1 MNPSHGSNHN
11 NTSPEVATQ
20 NELFPPEDQI
30 SKKAAAYVNKVWDI
44 RTSDAADE
52 GALAFM
58 ARCFI
63 QATLPHSD
71 PGDVPLWGRRNGIFT
86 LTIKPSY
93 VFDSNNKPKNLGLP
107 YGSIPRLLFIWMTTE
122 TLRTGEPRLLLGNSL
137 SEFMNKLGFSS
148 TTGGKNGSI
157 TRLKIQAY
165 KLFRSE
171 FTLTQT
177 QEKGIHEKDLKV
189 SNERMLFWNEQAPEQ
204 KSLWESWVNLTP
216 EFFEAITKNPAP
228 LDLRALKALK
238 SSSMALDIYM
248 WLSHRTFYLD
258 KPQRLSWKALQGQL
272 GADYNHEKT
281 LRQNVRKAVNKI
293 KVFWPE
299 LNADFDNPEVIT
311 LYPSK
316 SLISPREARQGKL
329 LLSR

>member
-1 MNPSHGSNHN
+1 MQPSHIRNHN
-11 NTSPEVATQ
+11 KMSP
-20 NELFPPEDQI
+20 NETTKSEPPSLDGAH
-30 SKKAAAYVNKVWDI
+30 STKVTAYLDKVWDI
-44 RTSDAADE
+44 RTSDAVEE

-71 PGDVPLWGRRNGIFT
+71 PGDVPLWGRKNGIYT

-93 VFDSNNKPKNLGLP
+93 IFDSNNKPKNVGLP
-107 YGSIPRLLFIWMTTE
+107 YGSIPRLLFVWMTTQAIQ
-122 TLRTGEPRLLLGNSL
+122 TKEPRLMLGDSL
-137 SEFMNKLGFSS
+137 SDFMSKLGFSS
-148 TTGGKNGSI
+148 ATGGVNGSI
-157 TRLKIQAY
+157 TRLKAQAY

-171 FTLTQT
+171 FTLIQ
-177 QEKGIHEKDLKV
+177 QLEKGTHEKDLKV
-189 SNERMLFWNEQAPEQ
+189 SNERMLFWNEQFPEQ

-216 EFFEAITKNPAP
+216 DFFEAITKNPAP
-228 LDLRALKALK
+228 LDMRALRALKN
-238 SSSMALDIYM
+238 SSMALDIYM

-272 GADYNHEKT
+272 GADYSLEKT

-299 LNADFDNPEVIT
+299 LNADFDNPEIIT
-311 LYPSK
+311 LYPSR
-316 SLISPREARQGKL
+316 SLITAKEVRQGKL
-329 LLSR
+329 LFSR

>member
-1 MNPSHGSNHN
+1 MHPSHVCNHN
-11 NTSPEVATQ
+11 KTSSNETTQ
-20 NELFPPEDQI
+20 DEHFVSI
-30 SKKAAAYVNKVWDI
+30 SKNSRKTSAYLDKVWDI
-44 RTSDAADE
+44 RTSDAVED

-71 PGDVPLWGRRNGIFT
+71 PGDVPLWGRKNGVYT

-93 VFDSNNKPKNLGLP
+93 ILDSNNKPKNVGLP

-122 TLRTGEPRLLLGNSL
+122 ALQTKEPRLSLGNSL
-137 SEFMNKLGFSS
+137 SDFMTKLGFSS
-148 TTGGKNGSI
+148 TTGGVNGSI
-157 TRLKIQAY
+157 TRLKSQAY
-165 KLFRSE
+165 RLFRSE
-171 FTLTQT
+171 FTLIQ
-177 QEKGIHEKDLKV
+177 QLEKGIHEKDLKV
-189 SNERMLFWNEQAPEQ
+189 SNERMLFWNEQFPEQ

-216 EFFEAITKNPAP
+216 DFFEAITKNPAP
-228 LDLRALKALK
+228 LDMRALRALKN
-238 SSSMALDIYM
+238 SSMALDIYM

-272 GADYNHEKT
+272 GADYSLEKT

-299 LNADFDNPEVIT
+299 LKADFDNPEVIT

-316 SLISPREARQGKL
+316 SLITPKEARQGKL

>member
-1 MNPSHGSNHN
+1 MHPSHEYDN
-11 NTSPEVATQ
+11 NTAQKEATQ
-20 NELFPPEDQI
+20 NNLFSPEDTK
-30 SKKAAAYVNKVWDI
+30 SRKATAYLNQVWDI

-71 PGDVPLWGRRNGIFT
+71 PGENVSIWYRENGIYS
-86 LTIKPSY
+86 LEIKAGRY
-93 VFDSNNKPKNLGLP
+93 FDKESKKEVNIGLP
-107 YGSIPRLLFIWMTTE
+107 SGSIPRLLFVWMTTE
-122 TLRTGEPRLLLGNSL
+122 ALRTKEPRLLLGNSL
-137 SEFMNKLGFSS
+137 SEFMGKLGLIPS
-148 TTGGKNGSI
+148 GGKRGDI
-157 TRLKIQAY
+157 TRLKNQSY

-171 FTLTQT
+171 FTLTQR

-189 SNERMLFWNEQAPEQ
+189 SNERMLFWNEQSPEQ

-248 WLSHRTFYLD
+248 WLSHRTFYLE
-258 KPQRLSWKALQGQL
+258 KSQHLSWKALQGQL

-299 LNADFDNPEVIT
+299 LNADFDNSEVIT

-316 SLISPREARQGKL
+316 SLISTREARQGKL
-329 LLSR
+329 LFSR